1 MNPSYRQTMIAGMK
15 IHVMDTG
22 IKDGYLTI
30 MNLLRD
36 ESPSREPGLLG
47 IILQYA
53 GLLPSNLNKEKKKAP
68 SSLPTDVMSI
78 ILQYAGLLPSNLN
91 IDLDKLII
99 KKTSSTDL
107 EAEERKQNFALKN
120 PVIPERRL
128 LPVCTLRRGQ

>member
-1 MNPSYRQTMIAGMK
+1 MNPSYRQTMMVK
-15 IHVMDTG
+15 IKICVMSTG
-22 IKDGYLTI
+22 DQLYLKI
-30 MNLLRD
+30 MSLLHD
-36 ESPSREPGLLG
+36 KH
-47 IILQYA
+47 
-53 GLLPSNLNKEKKKAP
+53 KEKKKAP